1 MRGGGNLTDAAQR
14 VDILR
19 TVVEV
24 VIANQTA
31 VGFATQLAVFGF
43 VNFLEHRALVPGGP
57 LEALKVLG
65 EFLLGHIEHADLQ
78 LRVRF
83 GVADQ
88 IMQSAPCT
96 LQRLELRGVQDEVEL
111 LGDLAV
117 DLGDIRIDG
126 LRNVIADDVAA
137 LQHLLGQGTHSQSHF
152 FASAFAARAEFT
164 VQQSRKVVGLRGLR
178 LGVGKVLGSGI
189 LGRHEVTHPSTWG
202 PRPASA
208 AGWDP

>member
-1 MRGGGNLTDAAQR
+1 MRGGGNLADAAQR

-19 TVVEV
+19 AMVEV

-31 VGFATQLAVFGF
+31 VGFATQLAVLGF
-43 VNFLEHRALVPGGP
+43 VNFLEYRALVPGGA
-57 LEALKVLG
+57 LEALEVLG
-65 EFLLGHIEHADLQ
+65 ELPFGHVEHADLQ

-111 LGDLAV
+111 LADLAV
-117 DLGDIRIDG
+117 DLGDIRVDC
-126 LRNVIADDVAA
+126 LREVVADDVAA
-137 LQHLLGQGTHSQSHF
+137 FQHLFGQGAHSQPHF
-152 FASAFAARAEFT
+152 FAGAFATRTEFAG
-164 VQQSRKVVGLRGLR
+164 QQGRKVVALTGLR
-178 LGVGKVLGSGI
+178 LRVGEILGSGM
-189 LGRHEVTHPSTWG
+189 LGRHEVTHPSTWE
-202 PRPASA
+202 PRPANA